1 MCATKKADFL
11 IKAGIF
17 NNTIPGYSIRA
28 KGKSKDGT
36 ILYDLM
42 IYDHRSGN
50 AANNVLLAK
59 EGFMHNSADNNYM
72 ILKLKDGVRYEES
85 RVKMPNGT
93 IRDNNLPV
101 SVLKKRSKNL
111 IWKPFR

>member
-85 RVKMPNGT
+85 RVKKCQTVRSATT
-93 IRDNNLPV
+93 IY
-101 SVLKKRSKNL
+101 
-111 IWKPFR
+111 PFPF